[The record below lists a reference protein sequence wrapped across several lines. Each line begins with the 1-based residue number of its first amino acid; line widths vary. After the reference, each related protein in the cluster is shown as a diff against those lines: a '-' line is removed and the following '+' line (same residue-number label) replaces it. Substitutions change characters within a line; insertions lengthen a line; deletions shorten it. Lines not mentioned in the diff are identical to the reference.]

1 MAVDV
6 GDHSFSL
13 LAWLD
18 VDKMWGLVQLL
29 VDYLAPIFLVLS
41 PITSYADQIASIHR
55 KKSCDG
61 FSLDIPLIMLLAS
74 ILKVFYWFGAYYDQ
88 SLLAQAS
95 LMIVVQL
102 ILLKVALDNRAPSG
116 GSEKG
121 GVQHTPFHGYT
132 HNSPGNKGMLWDFL
146 MEGKRPFGF
155 WQWNGTKP
163 YFVFLAYFTTTLL
176 FIHVFL
182 PILSRTPFY
191 ITFLGYVGLA
201 VEAILPIPQMLKNH
215 RARSCKGFRLSV
227 IVNWLAGDA
236 MKMSYFFLSKEYVPW
251 PFRLCGIF
259 QACCDVYLGLQFLM
273 YGQGPAGMREEVPM
287 ANVGAGS
294 MAKAGFPG

>member
-1 MAVDV
+1 
-6 GDHSFSL
+6 
-13 LAWLD
+13 
-18 VDKMWGLVQLL
+18 MWGLVQLL

-61 FSLDIPLIMLLAS
+61 FSLDIPLIMLVAS
-74 ILKVFYWFGAYYDQ
+74 ILKVFYWFGAYYDK
-88 SLLAQAS
+88 SLLIQAS

-121 GVQHTPFHGYT
+121 GVHHTPFHGYT
-132 HNSPGNKGMLWDFL
+132 HNTPGNKGMLMDFL
-146 MEGKRPFGF
+146 TEGRRPFGF
-155 WQWNGTKP
+155 WQWNATKP

-176 FIHVFL
+176 FIHLFL
-182 PILSRTPFY
+182 PFISQTPFY
-191 ITFLGYVGLA
+191 VTFLGYFGLA
-201 VEAILPIPQMLKNH
+201 VEAILPVPQILKNH

-227 IVNWLAGDA
+227 IINWLAGDT
-236 MKMSYFFLSKEYVPW
+236 MKMSYFFLSKEFIPW

-273 YGQGPAGMREEVPM
+273 YGQGPPGMKEEVPM

-294 MAKAGFPG
+294 MGNAGFPG